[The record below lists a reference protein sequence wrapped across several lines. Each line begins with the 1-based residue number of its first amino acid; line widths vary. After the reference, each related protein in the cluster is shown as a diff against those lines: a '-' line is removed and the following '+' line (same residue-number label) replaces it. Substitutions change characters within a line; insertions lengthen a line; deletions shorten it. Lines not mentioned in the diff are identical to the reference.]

1 MVVQLKF
8 ESNNNGNPFEIPNE
22 ISMKQQC
29 DPLKKKVKFQWN
41 TIWNIDKISIELQ
54 WKSSWNLNEI
64 PMNVIENPV

>member
-29 DPLKKKVKFQWN
+29 NPVKKKVKFQWT
-41 TIWNIDKISIELQ
+41 TIWNIDKI
-54 WKSSWNLNEI
+54 
-64 PMNVIENPV
+64 